1 MDVEIIQADYRDPK
15 QQRDIPR
22 VLNAYAEDPMG
33 GGTSLS
39 DYAKENLVGKLAELP
54 HAFSI
59 LAYVDGEAAGLVN
72 CFETLSSFACKPLIN
87 IHDVVVLDGFRGH
100 GLSQRM
106 LEKVEAIARDRGCCK
121 ITLEVLSNNTVAK
134 NAYAKFGFAG
144 YELDP
149 AAGQAQFWEK
159 EL

>member
-1 MDVEIIQADYRDPK
+1 MNVEIIQADYSDPQ

-22 VLNAYAEDPMG
+22 VLNAYAKDPMG
-33 GGTSLS
+33 GGTPLS
-39 DYAKENLVGKLAELP
+39 DFSKENLVNTLAELP

-72 CFETLSSFACKPLIN
+72 CFETLSSFACKPLFN
-87 IHDVVVLDGFRGH
+87 IHDVVVLEGFRGH

-106 LEKVEAIARDRGCCK
+106 LEKVEAIARERGSCK

-134 NAYAKFGFAG
+134 NAYHKFGFAG
-144 YELDP
+144 LELDP
-149 AAGQAQFWEK
+149 AAGQALFWEK